1 MKIVVITGANRGLGY
16 GIAKSFAE
24 KGHKVIGLNRTLCK
38 EEWLEEIQ
46 CDLSKKI
53 DIEKSVAGI
62 IRRYGKIDILINNA
76 GIRRFNNISKITE
89 QDWQDSIGT
98 NLSAPLWLIQF
109 TAPMLKQSKGLIIF
123 IGSHAGEYYFE
134 QGVAYSSTK
143 SALHAMAEAA
153 IQDLRYEG
161 IRVSHLSLGAI
172 ANRSMENDEWKMRP
186 RDIGQLAVAISE
198 LPSSIMPAFIEV
210 RPSMPNRS
218 PISGLERLQY
228 I

>member
-24 KGHKVIGLNRTLCK
+24 KEYKVIGLNRNLCK

-46 CDLSKKI
+46 CDISYKK
-53 DIEKSVAGI
+53 DIERAVKEI
-62 IRRYGKIDILINNA
+62 IRRYGQIDVLINNA
-76 GIRRFNNISKITE
+76 GIRRFNKISKITE
-89 QDWQDSIGT
+89 QDWQESIST
-98 NLSAPLWLIQF
+98 NLSAPLWLIQN
-109 TAPMLKQSKGLIIF
+109 TVPLLKQSKGLIIF

-143 SALHAMAEAA
+143 SALHAMAESA

-161 IRVSHLSLGAI
+161 IRVSYLSLGAI
-172 ANRSMENDEWKMRP
+172 ANRSMENDEWKMCP
-186 RDIGQLAVAISE
+186 QDIGQLAVALAE
-198 LPSSIMPAFIEV
+198 LPTRIMPAFVEV
-210 RPSMPNRS
+210 RPSIPNKS

>member
-24 KGHKVIGLNRTLCK
+24 KGYKVIGLNRTLCG

-46 CDLSKKI
+46 CNLIHKKEI
-53 DIEKSVAGI
+53 KDSINEI

-76 GIRRFNNISKITE
+76 GIRRFDEISEITE
-89 QDWQDSIGT
+89 QDWQDSINI
-98 NLSAPLWLIQF
+98 NLSAPLWLIQH
-109 TAPMLKQSKGLIIF
+109 TVSSLKQSKGLIIF

-134 QGVAYSSTK
+134 RGVAYSSTK
-143 SALHAMAEAA
+143 SALHAMAETA

-161 IRVSHLSLGAI
+161 VRVSCLSLGAI
-172 ANRSMENDEWKMRP
+172 ANRDMDNDEWKMRP
-186 RDIGQLAVAISE
+186 QDIGELAVALAE
-198 LPSSIMPAFIEV
+198 LPSRIMPAFVEV
-210 RPSMPNRS
+210 RPSMPNKS

-228 I
+228 V